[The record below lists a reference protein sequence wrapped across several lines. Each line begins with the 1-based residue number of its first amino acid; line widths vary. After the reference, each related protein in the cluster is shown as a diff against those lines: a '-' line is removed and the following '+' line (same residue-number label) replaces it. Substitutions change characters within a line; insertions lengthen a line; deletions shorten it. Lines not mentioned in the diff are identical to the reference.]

1 MDSLTTLN
9 TFAATSV
16 PYTDEAAGS
25 ATLTNRYQING
36 VIDTSLPVMEN
47 LEKICSASG
56 SWLSYDVSTG
66 KWGVVINRTGSSV
79 ASFNN
84 SNILGPISVSGTG
97 LKDLYNA
104 VRVEFPNRDIRDAS
118 DFVKIELPAGDKNSN
133 ELPNTLNLAYD
144 NINEPVQ
151 AQLLGFIEL
160 KQSRV
165 DLIITFE
172 TDYSHI
178 NLQAGDLIDVTNT
191 QFSFSAKIFRIITIA
206 EKQGDSALTLEI
218 TALEYDTT
226 VYSTADLSR
235 FVRSDSTGIIT
246 IGSIG
251 TPGTPVV
258 TKFESDVRPRIVVT
272 STAPTGIVEAMEFWR
287 TTDVLLAESARSY
300 QQIGTQRPTGGGTY
314 SSGTT
319 VTFELDTLN
328 SSNFFIKTRGI
339 NDLTVGQFSTPSGL
353 VEYVPEQTTDAVDPN
368 TSIKTALGA
377 IATAQTLFTL
387 LGLLD
392 DLLAGVSGKGIWTRV
407 KELFQEATG
416 INLNTANAIQAATA
430 ITVKDDGTTIT
441 TQMNTLNFTG
451 AGVIAT
457 NAAGVVTVAVSGAG
471 GGGLNILNNPE
482 PGDYLVYNGQGY
494 VAVPNCVCPVD
505 LGIYDPNYV
514 APVAPVFL
522 TINTRLPPDRTTQ
535 VDPLTGEQSDLA
547 RPTGSY
553 FIVFGPAVGY
563 TFHGP
568 LSAGTG
574 NAKLYKSNGV
584 LVETLTAAQLIID
597 NNTVAFPFAT
607 RALKTDFYILLDEGI
622 IKYNVCGGQTA
633 LLSPAITAATGSG
646 AWNFNTPAFTDS
658 PYSQVGTAFT
668 APNGTVPTLSS
679 HTPTSVNQCINAVV
693 SLTFSVAITKGS
705 GSVRIKKFSDDSL
718 IQTINV
724 STGTVAGNVIT
735 FAALSG
741 AYVGAAQYY
750 FEVDAGAVL
759 SNNGDCY
766 QQTANAVIN
775 KASNRT
781 FTLNN
786 TFAISSFNVFSLPVT
801 VDTTK
806 QKVNPQ
812 SNIEIVFNRA
822 ITLHTSGTI
831 TLNTSAG
838 VVQTFDVAQTFTAD
852 KVSELIFVSGST
864 LTINPTVDMALDTV
878 HHVLL
883 SAGCVQDACGT
894 TFAGESNVNI
904 INFKT
909 DAGPTTTLVPFNASG
924 SVNQTGVVMD
934 FDRTVEPSTG
944 LVRII
949 DVNTS
954 ATIATV
960 ASTDPSVS
968 ITEI

>member
-16 PYTDEAAGS
+16 PYTDEAAGA

-118 DFVKIELPAGDKNSN
+118 DFVKIELPAGEKNSN

-172 TDYSHI
+172 TDYSNI
-178 NLQAGDLIDVTNT
+178 NLQAGDLISVTNS

-235 FVRSDSTGIIT
+235 FVRSDSTGIIS

-300 QQIGTQRPTGGGTY
+300 QQIGTQRPAGGGTY

-339 NDLTVGQFSTPSGL
+339 NDLTVGQFSSPSGL
-353 VEYVPEQTTDAVDPN
+353 VEYVPEQVTDAIDPN
-368 TSIKTALGA
+368 TNIKTALGA
-377 IATAQTLFTL
+377 IATAQTIFTL
-387 LGLLD
+387 LNLLD
-392 DLLAGVSGKGIWTRV
+392 DLLAGITGKSIWDRI
-407 KELFQEATG
+407 KDLFQESTG
-416 INLNTANAIQAATA
+416 INLNTPNSVSVPITISDEGVLKTNQLTSINFVGSGVTVSNTGGAVTA
-430 ITVKDDGTTIT
+430 TIT
-441 TQMNTLNFTG
+441 GGSGSGLS
-451 AGVIAT
+451 
-457 NAAGVVTVAVSGAG
+457 VVNSPDESDTVAW
-471 GGGLNILNNPE
+471 
-482 PGDYLVYNGQGY
+482 NGTAW
-494 VAVPNCVCPVD
+494 VAVEPCCPITWPT
-505 LGIYDPNYV
+505 GY
-514 APVAPVFL
+514 APGYTPPVPTCYL
-522 TINTRLPPDRTTQ
+522 TFNTRYPPDRTTQ
-535 VDPLTGEQSDLA
+535 VDPLTGASSDLA
-547 RPTGSY
+547 PITGNY
-553 FIVFGPAVGY
+553 YLVMGAGGAT

-568 LSAGTG
+568 VSAGSG
-574 NAKLYKSNGV
+574 DIKLYKSDGT
-584 LVETLTAAQLIID
+584 LVETKTASQLTFDKNVVSI
-597 NNTVAFPFAT
+597 PFST
-607 RALKTDFYILLDEGI
+607 RSLKTDYYIIMDEGVI
-622 IKYNVCGGQTA
+622 AYCSCV
-633 LLSPAITAATGSG
+633 SPAITAATGAG
-646 AWNFNTPAFTDS
+646 AWNFNTPA
-658 PYSQVGTAFT
+658 YSTTAYTVTGSDFT
-668 APNGTVPTLSS
+668 APNSTIPTVSS
-679 HTPTSVNQCINAVV
+679 YAPSGANVCPNGD
-693 SLTFSVAITKGS
+693 LTITWNTTVLKNVGNIY
-705 GSVRIKKFSDDSL
+705 IKRFSDDVTA
-718 IQTINV
+718 QTIDA
-724 STGTVAGNVIT
+724 STATGSGATLNYG
-735 FAALSG
+735 ALS
-741 AYVGAAQYY
+741 ALASNTQYY
-750 FEVDAGAVL
+750 IQADAGIVK
-759 SNNGDCY
+759 SNNGDCF
-766 QQTANAVIN
+766 QQALSAAIT

-781 FTLNN
+781 FTTYAGLSIIG
-786 TFAISSFNVFSLPVT
+786 FV
-801 VDTTK
+801 VDSDPPIASDPTY

-812 SNIEIVFNRA
+812 SNIGIQFNRS
-822 ITLHTSGTI
+822 IDLHSTGTI
-831 TLNTSAG
+831 TLNSSAG
-838 VVQTFDVAQTFTAD
+838 VHQTFDVSDIWNTD
-852 KVSELIFVSGST
+852 KVSELIWISGGDT
-864 LTINPTVDMALDTV
+864 LYINPTTDMSLDVTYW
-878 HHVLL
+878 VLL
-883 SAGCVQDACGT
+883 SSGCVKDACNT
-894 TFAGESNVNI
+894 VFAGLADVNTI
-904 INFKT
+904 RFKT
-909 DAGPTTTLVPFNASG
+909 DAGPVSSTPTFDGSG
-924 SVNQTGVVMD
+924 SVNQTGIVMN

-944 LVRII
+944 LVRIF
-949 DVNTS
+949 DASNNL
-954 ATIATV
+954 IATV
-960 ASTDPSVS
+960 DSSDPSVS
-968 ITEI
+968 ITEV